1 MARAFTVERSV
12 TIDAPAEQVYP
23 HVVDLRKWTSW
34 SPWEAMDPNMRHT
47 YTAPDS
53 GVGQSMAWTGNR
65 KVGQGSMTITDAEPD
80 ERVALTL
87 SVLKPFK
94 ATNTVD
100 IVLTPAGGA
109 TKVQWIMRGRQN
121 LLMQAVDRVKSM
133 DEMLGRDFER
143 GGKPQTSRRVGAS

>member
-12 TIDAPAEQVYP
+12 RIDAHAEQIYP
-23 HVVDLRKWTSW
+23 HVVDLRRWTAW

-47 YTAPDS
+47 YSAPDS

-65 KVGQGSMTITDAEPD
+65 KVGQGSMTITDTKPD

-87 SVLKPFK
+87 SFLKPFK

-100 IVLTPAGGA
+100 IVLTPMGGA
-109 TKVQWIMRGRQN
+109 TQVQWIMRGRQN
-121 LLMQAVDRVKSM
+121 LLMQAVDKVTSM
-133 DEMLGRDFER
+133 DEMLGKDFER
-143 GGKPQTSRRVGAS
+143 GLANLKRVVE